1 MRFEIESSNDI
12 LTTHSGLGLV
22 GLLYE
27 KTDLTRKLNKASLP
41 GLNRIPTMPNADI
54 VRAYLGL
61 LTQGKNDFDHIEPFR
76 HDRFFQHALQLKQV
90 PSAPRLRQRLDLA
103 GKADAWSTDI
113 LDEAVLL
120 PGHVG
125 LQPSAIQLS
134 SGDVVPV
141 DLDVSPF
148 DNHNTKKEGVART
161 YKGCDGYAPLFA
173 YIGREGYG
181 LHAEL
186 RNGDVHCQK
195 HTAESLK
202 KILNRAKTM
211 TDQTLLLR
219 MDAGNDSR
227 DNLAVCLDQGVS
239 FVVKR
244 NLRQEP
250 KEGWHVFAQQHAEPE
265 VLREGKERYRGM
277 IEVDGV
283 DGLKQPVHIVF
294 DVTVKTMERDGQ
306 ILLIPEIEVDT
317 YWTDLTE
324 EADVII
330 DLYHDHA
337 TCEQFHS
344 ELKTDL
350 DLERLP
356 SGKFATNHL
365 ILCLGILAYN
375 ILRIIGQESLKT
387 DDTPLKRKV
396 HRRRVRTTIQT
407 LITLAAKVVY
417 HARKRFL
424 RMGDNPWMPT
434 FKRLYLSFSQA

>member
-1 MRFEIESSNDI
+1 MRFKIKSSNDI

-27 KTDLTRKLNKASLP
+27 KTDLTRKLNQTRIP
-41 GLNRIPTMPNADI
+41 GLNRTPTMSNDAI
-54 VRAYLGL
+54 VRTYLGL

-76 HDRFFQHALQLKQV
+76 KDRFFQYALQLKQV

-103 GKADAWSTDI
+103 GAAKVWSKDI
-113 LDEAVLL
+113 LDEAALL
-120 PGHVG
+120 PKRVG

-148 DNHNTKKEGVART
+148 DNHNSKKEGVART

-195 HTAESLK
+195 HTPESLTE
-202 KILNRAKTM
+202 ILDRAQRM
-211 TDQTLLLR
+211 TDRQLLLR

-227 DNLAVCLDQGVS
+227 DNIAICQERNVS
-239 FVVKR
+239 FVIKR
-244 NLRQEP
+244 NLRKEP
-250 KEGWHVFAQQHAEPE
+250 KEGWLEFARQHAEPE

-277 IEVDGV
+277 IAVDGV
-283 DGLKQPVHIVF
+283 DDLDQPVHIVF

-306 ILLIPEIEVDT
+306 ILLIPEIEADT

-324 EADVII
+324 QSDVVI

-375 ILRIIGQESLKT
+375 TLRIIGQESLKIN
-387 DDTPLKRKV
+387 DTPLKRTV

-407 LITLAAKVVY
+407 LITLAAKLVH
-417 HARKRFL
+417 HARNWFL
-424 RMGDNPWMPT
+424 HMGDNPWMTT
-434 FKRLYLSFSQA
+434 FSRLYLSFSQ

>member
-1 MRFEIESSNDI
+1 MRFTIESSNDI

-27 KTDLTRKLNKASLP
+27 KTDLAHKLNKTLIP
-41 GLNRIPTMPNADI
+41 GLNRTPMMSNDAI
-54 VRAYLGL
+54 VRTYLGL
-61 LTQGKNDFDHIEPFR
+61 LTQGKNDFDDVEPFR
-76 HDRFFQHALQLKQV
+76 KDRFFQHALQLKQV

-103 GKADAWSTDI
+103 GKAKAWSTDI
-113 LDEAVLL
+113 LDEAVRL
-120 PGHVG
+120 PKRVG
-125 LQPSAIQLS
+125 LKPSAIKIA
-134 SGDVVPV
+134 SGDYVPI

-186 RNGDVHCQK
+186 RNGDIHCQK
-195 HTAESLK
+195 HTPKSLQ
-202 KILNRAKTM
+202 KILDRAKTM
-211 TDQTLLLR
+211 TDQNLLLR

-227 DNLAVCLDQGVS
+227 DNLAICQDRNVS
-239 FVVKR
+239 FVIKR
-244 NLRQEP
+244 NLRKEP
-250 KEGWHVFAQQHAEPE
+250 KEGWYEFARQHAEPE
-265 VLREGKERYRGM
+265 VLREGKERYRGV

-283 DGLKQPVHIVF
+283 DGLNQPVSIVF
-294 DVTVKTMERDGQ
+294 DVTVKTMEHDGQ
-306 ILLIPEIEVDT
+306 LLLIPEIEVDT

-396 HRRRVRTTIQT
+396 HRRRVQTTIQT
-407 LITLAAKVVY
+407 LITLAAKLVH
-417 HARKRFL
+417 HARRWSL

-434 FKRLYLSFSQA
+434 FKRLYLSFL

>member
-27 KTDLTRKLNKASLP
+27 KTDLFHKLNGKALP
-41 GLNRIPTMPNADI
+41 GLNRIPTISNDAI

-76 HDRFFQHALQLKQV
+76 KDHFFRHALHLKKV

-103 GKADAWSTDI
+103 GEANAWSSDI
-113 LDEAVLL
+113 LDAAALL
-120 PGHVG
+120 PQRAG
-125 LQPSAIQLS
+125 LEPSAIQLS
-134 SGDVVPV
+134 SGDYVPV

-195 HTAESLK
+195 HTPESLETV
-202 KILNRAKTM
+202 LDRAQTM
-211 TDQTLLLR
+211 TDRSLLLR

-227 DNLAVCLDQGVS
+227 DNLAICQERGVS

-250 KEGWHVFAQQHAEPE
+250 KEGWRVFAQQHAEPE

-277 IEVDGV
+277 IAVDGV
-283 DGLKQPVHIVF
+283 DSLDQPVHIVF

-306 ILLIPEIEVDT
+306 ILLIPEVEADT
-317 YWTDLTE
+317 YWTNLTD

-375 ILRIIGQESLKT
+375 ILRIIGQESLKI

-407 LITLAAKVVY
+407 LITLAAKLVH
-417 HARKRFL
+417 HARRWSL
-424 RMGDNPWMPT
+424 RMGDNPWMPV
-434 FKRLYLSFSQA
+434 FKRLYLTFS